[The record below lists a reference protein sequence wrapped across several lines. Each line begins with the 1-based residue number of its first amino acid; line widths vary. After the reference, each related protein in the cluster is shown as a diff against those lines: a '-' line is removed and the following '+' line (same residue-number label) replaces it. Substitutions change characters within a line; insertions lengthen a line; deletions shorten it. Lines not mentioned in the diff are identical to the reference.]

1 MLLPAAYGCSCTVP
15 DTGVLTGA
23 CCLLHVDG
31 CAEHCGGFG
40 ELGLAGVKVAQRSAL
55 ALLPPRVAKWRSLHR
70 LLREK
75 VWRECCRHHRKC
87 AAACVLLAVCCWLCA
102 GCCKCG
108 VCVRYQRGSRSL
120 TMNLQ
125 AATGESEQPVAA
137 EAVDEDE
144 DEEEEELE
152 FGDEVIIQL
161 RKSQSAAAAVYRL

>member
-1 MLLPAAYGCSCTVP
+1 MEVTASIAARESVE
-15 DTGVLTGA
+15 GVLSA
-23 CCLLHVDG
+23 PSQMCCCL
-31 CAEHCGGFG
+31 
-40 ELGLAGVKVAQRSAL
+40 
-55 ALLPPRVAKWRSLHR
+55 
-70 LLREK
+70 
-75 VWRECCRHHRKC
+75 C
-87 AAACVLLAVCCWLCA
+87 AAACVLLVVCGWLCA